1 MIRMAELGILFIVR
15 NIMLVT
21 YRFLCDTYSSRH
33 YDAIASSI
41 IISLPCNLFV
51 NDGIKGCTGVVHSV
65 LALVWVGALLVL
77 CH

>member
-1 MIRMAELGILFIVR
+1 MLFNIG

-21 YRFLCDTYSSRH
+21 YRFLYDIYPSRH

-51 NDGIKGCTGVVHSV
+51 NDDIKGCTDIVRAV
-65 LALVWVGALLVL
+65 LALVWFRVLLVL

>member
-1 MIRMAELGILFIVR
+1 MIRMAELGVLFNVR

-21 YRFLCDTYSSRH
+21 YRFLYDIYSSRH

-51 NDGIKGCTGVVHSV
+51 NDDIKGYTGVVHSV
-65 LALVWVGALLVL
+65 LALVWFRALLVL